1 MSLTNKQITAQ
12 NFKDFYDR
20 IRPLLNSQHYHV
32 DRSGQELKT
41 LYAKLDSDWTVSAN
55 QKIPFIKKSGTI
67 IQSSNGSF
75 TIPNGT
81 RIELLVSIS
90 HKASSGATQPDVIY
104 SIYNDSDSSY
114 ISTLNSIDPFQYN
127 EYSHSNVLAIQWTN
141 DLGHD
146 VDISIRPTNSSNA
159 FVRALF
165 SSLTIKEIGR
175 IVDPIQYTANNDELE
190 ETPVGNIISYMGNSV
205 PKHHLACD
213 GTEYAIGTYPELEAH
228 IIDEFGSINYFG
240 GDGTTT
246 WAVPD
251 LNGEFLRGTGT
262 NSHTNQGN
270 GANVGVHQDSTE
282 FPAYYTGIGND
293 NKYYIGYRVPNNVT
307 SSDYNIIGKAD
318 KNISKTSTS
327 IYGNSKEDLH
337 GTASTSNVLSTV
349 RPTNTSV
356 KFCIKYESTYHVI
369 VPSHM
374 YKVSIA
380 GSIST
385 GSGDAQY
392 TFDSS
397 DIIGDASLVSGN
409 SFVAPVDGFYVIG
422 MDVTNKG
429 STSTYTFIKV
439 NGVDREFVTSSG
451 STHSLY
457 LNKGDVITIWQH
469 GNTASHINSG
479 RLSFCLL
486 TANYKDNII
495 AGGEV
500 YSEEEQLVGTS
511 TDGRPLYQKTFIT
524 TLPSANADKDLDIGA
539 SVQDGWV
546 YTAYVHGDYNASMM
560 DDYWYVYIGKN
571 NSTTPNKI
579 RIHNSL
585 AGWADLPVT
594 VTVQYTKTT
603 DQANTYQYKNSLL
616 LTRPDMWEPN
626 TEYDFGG
633 GLYGQRFTGNM
644 PTIAAGN
651 VATRVFQYTISSS
664 ATLVSCGGC
673 ITGKNLSEDRI
684 VIAPNSVRRAQQDN
698 ATLAM
703 GWSSVLIL
711 GDILLMNVGSYAR
724 DHFTTSD
731 TYDIWVTYKK

>member
-1 MSLTNKQITAQ
+1 MSLTNEQITAQ

-32 DRSGQELKT
+32 DRGGQELKT
-41 LYAKLDSDWTVSAN
+41 LYAKLDSDWTISPN

-67 IQSSNGSF
+67 TQSSNGSF
-75 TIPNGT
+75 TIPSGT

-90 HKASSGATQPDVIY
+90 HKASSGTSQPDILY
-104 SIYNDSDSSY
+104 SIYNDTDDSY
-114 ISTLNSIDPFQYN
+114 ISTLNSIDPFQTN
-127 EYSHSNVLAIQWTN
+127 EYSHSNVIAIQWTN

-146 VDISIRPTNSSNA
+146 IDISVRPTNGSNA

-205 PKHHLACD
+205 PKHYLACD
-213 GTEYAIGTYPELEAH
+213 GTLYNIGTYPELEAH
-228 IIDEFGSINYFG
+228 FIDEFGSVNYFG

-246 WAVPD
+246 WAVPN

-262 NSHTNQGN
+262 NSHTNQGS
-270 GANVGVHQDSTE
+270 GANVGKHQDGTE
-282 FPAYYTGIGND
+282 IPFFGFNQNPGDFWVQTAAGQNYG
-293 NKYYIGYRVPNNVT
+293 T
-307 SSDYNIIGKAD
+307 SLAVI
-318 KNISKTSTS
+318 
-327 IYGNSKEDLH
+327 KEDH
-337 GTASTSNVLSTV
+337 KNVGSVKTGRYFRQTDTFTNSGGDTTFTAK
-349 RPTNTSV
+349 PTNTSV

-385 GSGDAQY
+385 GSGDVQY
-392 TFDSS
+392 TFNQS

-409 SFVAPVDGFYVIG
+409 SFVAPVDGFYIVG

-500 YSEEEQLVGTS
+500 YSEEEQLVGTWK
-511 TDGRPLYQKTFIT
+511 DGKPLYQKTIGCG
-524 TLPSANADKDLDIGA
+524 TLPNNTTKAVAHSISNLGNIAEIKGEAYFTSGSTRYNFSLPCANPDIRLSIDPTNLNIVSTGLPT
-539 SVQDGWV
+539 GITLGNV
-546 YTAYVHGDYNASMM
+546 Y
-560 DDYWYVYIGKN
+560 
-571 NSTTPNKI
+571 
-579 RIHNSL
+579 
-585 AGWADLPVT
+585 

-633 GLYGQRFTGNM
+633 GLYGQRFTG
-644 PTIAAGN
+644 TLSTAG
-651 VATRVFQYTISSS
+651 AS
-664 ATLVSCGGC
+664 AKQLLASVSKIVDQGGQ
-673 ITGKNLSEDRI
+673 IKFPSWVT
-684 VIAPNSVRRAQQDN
+684 APCPFGWGSNFYGMAFIDTSNKLMFNIKAQ
-698 ATLAM
+698 
-703 GWSSVLIL
+703 
-711 GDILLMNVGSYAR
+711 
-724 DHFTTSD
+724 TTETA